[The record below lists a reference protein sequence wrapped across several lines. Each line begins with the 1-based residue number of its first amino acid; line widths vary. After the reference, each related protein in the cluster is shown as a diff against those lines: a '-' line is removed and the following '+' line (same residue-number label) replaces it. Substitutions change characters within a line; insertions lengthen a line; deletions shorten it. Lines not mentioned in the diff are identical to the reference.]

1 MKHRQSELL
10 IITQSFLCSGK
21 KEKASEFNHARFRF
35 ILFCMCLLF
44 SLNNLSAQDEKTE
57 LSEVDRSKKDD
68 HKAFDAGVHLKN
80 MHIWHGFVVHSG
92 AVVATNL
99 EYNSRNKK
107 FTFGVW
113 GGASLASTDV
123 VNKDTGDNV
132 SANYKEFTIYT
143 VYRFSDKFFTEA
155 VSHNNYTG
163 VEERGDKLHYWSYDK
178 TQGYN
183 FVDLNFGYMVS
194 DNTLLYLATIL
205 GGGSGDYE
213 VQNDGSFKDSWTHYL
228 EIKSKVWEK
237 DDYKLSLF
245 AGGAW
250 SFTTDKTFYTESS
263 GNLINVGASLSK
275 NIHIGKYKMP
285 VEVTAMWNPEKEITV
300 LQLDLTIF

>member
-1 MKHRQSELL
+1 MKHNQSELL
-10 IITQSFLCSGK
+10 NKMQPFFSPRGNDKTHVCSYAAFK
-21 KEKASEFNHARFRF
+21 LVL
-35 ILFCMCLLF
+35 ICLLF
-44 SLNNLSAQDEKTE
+44 SFSVLSAQNEEIDQ
-57 LSEVDRSKKDD
+57 SEVGGLEKDD
-68 HKAFDAGVHLKN
+68 YKPFNAGAHLKN
-80 MHIWHGFVVHSG
+80 MHLWHGFVVHPG
-92 AVVATNL
+92 AVFATNL

-107 FTFGVW
+107 FTFGLW
-113 GGASLASTDV
+113 GGASFTSVDV
-123 VNKDTGDNV
+123 VNKNTGDYV
-132 SANYKEFTIYT
+132 GANYKEFSIYT
-143 VYRFSDKFFTEA
+143 MYRFSDKFFIEA

-183 FVDLNFGYMVS
+183 FVDLNFGYMVT

-205 GGGSGDYE
+205 AGRSGDYE
-213 VQNDGSFKDSWTHYL
+213 VQSDGSVKDSWTHYL

-250 SFTTDKTFYTESS
+250 SFITDKTFYTEGV
-263 GNLINVGASLSK
+263 GNFINVGASLSK
-275 NIHIGKYKMP
+275 DIHIGNYRMP
-285 VEVTAMWNPEKEITV
+285 VEVTAMWNPEKEKAV